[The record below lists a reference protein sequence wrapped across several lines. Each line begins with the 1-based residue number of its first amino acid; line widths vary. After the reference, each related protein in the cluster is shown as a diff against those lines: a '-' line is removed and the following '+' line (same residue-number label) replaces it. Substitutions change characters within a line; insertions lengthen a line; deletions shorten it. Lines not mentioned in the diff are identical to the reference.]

1 MSKAKRVFWIAGE
14 SSGDLHASQVL
25 AASSSI
31 NPEVRHFGIGG
42 PLMAKQGFEQ
52 LYPFARFSVMGFVEV
67 VKHLRF
73 FLNIEKEIAQLF
85 RKDPPDLV
93 VLVDYPGLN
102 MRIAKLAK
110 SLGIPVLYYICPQ
123 FWAWKHK
130 RIFKLKAYTDHIAY
144 ILPFEG
150 KYLNE
155 HKITSTYVGHPIA
168 EEISLSINKQQF
180 AEKFNLDPKKKWLGF
195 MPGSRDTEVGKILP
209 EYMKAASQFDASKYE
224 ILISQA
230 HAVDRELFNKIISSN
245 KNIKVIEDANYEMMQ
260 YCEAMAV
267 TSGTATLETAF
278 TGTPFVLVYKTSKI
292 SYQIGKRIV
301 KIKRIGLPNII
312 LDQDLIPELIQDN
325 ADGNTIAKNLK
336 QMLTD
341 PVRNEEIKLKLQEL
355 HDVLGKKSA
364 SLTTAKI
371 IREML

>member
-25 AASSSI
+25 AATAKLI
-31 NPEVRHFGIGG
+31 PNVKHFGIGG
-42 PLMAKQGFEQ
+42 PMMAKQGFEQ

-67 VKHLRF
+67 IKHLRF
-73 FLNIEKEIAQLF
+73 FLNIEKEIGHLF
-85 RKDPPDLV
+85 RTDPPDLV

-150 KYLNE
+150 IYLQE
-155 HKITSTYVGHPIA
+155 HNIPSTYVGHPIA
-168 EEISLSINKQQF
+168 EEISLKLDKKQF
-180 AEKFNLDPKKKWLGF
+180 AEKFKLDNNKKWLGF
-195 MPGSRDTEVGKILP
+195 MPGSRDTEVSKILP
-209 EYMKAASQFDASKYE
+209 EYVTAASQFDSNKYE
-224 ILISQA
+224 ILISLA
-230 HAVDRELFNKIISSN
+230 HAVEPKLFNNIIISN
-245 KNIKVIEDANYEMMQ
+245 PKIKVIENANYEMMQ
-260 YCEAMAV
+260 YCDAMAV

-292 SYQIGKRIV
+292 SYEIGKRII

-312 LDQDLIPELIQDN
+312 LDQDLIPELIQDE
-325 ADGNTIAKNLK
+325 ARGKIIAKNL
-336 QMLTD
+336 QQILTD
-341 PVRNEEIKLKLQEL
+341 PVRNEEIKHKLQEL

-364 SLTTAKI
+364 SQTTAKI
-371 IREML
+371 IQDML

>member
-1 MSKAKRVFWIAGE
+1 MNVAKKVFWIAGE

-25 AASSSI
+25 AASKKVSP
-31 NPEVRHFGIGG
+31 NAKHFGIGG
-42 PLMAKQGFEQ
+42 PLMAKQGFDQ

-73 FLNIEKEIAQLF
+73 FLNIEREIGQLF
-85 RKDPPDLV
+85 RSEPPDLV

-150 KYLNE
+150 KHLDE
-155 HKITSTYVGHPIA
+155 HHITSTYVGHPIA
-168 EEISLSINKQQF
+168 EEISLNLSK
-180 AEKFNLDPKKKWLGF
+180 EKFTEKFKLDSQKKWLGF

-209 EYMKAASQFDASKYE
+209 EYVKAASKFDSTKYE
-224 ILISQA
+224 ILISLA
-230 HAVDRELFNKIISSN
+230 HAVDRDLFKQIISTNS
-245 KNIKVIEDANYEMMQ
+245 NIKVIEDANYEMMQ
-260 YCEAMAV
+260 YCDAMAV

-292 SYQIGKRIV
+292 SYEIGKRIV

-312 LDQDLIPELIQDN
+312 LDQDLIPELIQDD
-325 ADGNTIAKNLK
+325 ADGTVIANNLK
-336 QMLTD
+336 QILTD
-341 PVRNEEIKLKLQEL
+341 PIKNEEIKDKLQEL

-364 SLTTAKI
+364 SETTAKI
-371 IREML
+371 IQEML